1 MNVTRK
7 AEIVRTIVMLANNLG
22 IEAIAEG
29 LETVEQMAPAQED
42 CNAKYGQGDF
52 FSSL

>member
-1 MNVTRK
+1 MNINDEK

-29 LETVEQMAPAQED
+29 LETVEQMVLRETAMQI
-42 CNAKYGQGDF
+42 CRLLL
-52 FSSL
+52 SL